1 MTKRFGFTLAEVLI
15 TLAIIGVVAALTMPS
30 LINNTQGAQF
40 KTAFKKAMSI
50 MSQAVVMNIALDDYD
65 LSGTNENNEA
75 EKGDSVS
82 LYALFTNRMNLT
94 DMSGYDEVDNNN
106 YSPYLTGDDA
116 STLSSSTS
124 NVTGN
129 YVFYTNDGMLIT
141 FPKDAYACT
150 EDNYVENNCLGF
162 IDVNGTK
169 GPNKIAT
176 CTEDE
181 DGVCTSS
188 VTINDIY
195 PFKMYDQ
202 TIAPASGAGRAIL
215 FGRENIELTTS
226 DD

>member
-65 LSGTNENNEA
+65 LSGTNQNSSGED
-75 EKGDSVS
+75 GDSTS

-94 DMSGYDEVDNNN
+94 DASSYDEVKSTN
-106 YSPYLTGDDA
+106 YKIYLNSGD
-116 STLSSSTS
+116 SSTVNAS
-124 NVTGN
+124 NTSIATSN

-141 FPKDAYACT
+141 FKNGDYECT
-150 EDNYVENNCLGF
+150 EDDPCYGF

-169 GPNKIAT
+169 GPNKIAA
-176 CTEDE
+176 CTQDT
-181 DGVCTSS
+181 DGLCTSK

-202 TIAPASGAGRAIL
+202 TIAPASGAGRAVM
-215 FGRENIELTTS
+215 FGRENIELE
-226 DD
+226 

>member
-65 LSGTNENNEA
+65 LSGTNQNSSGA
-75 EKGDSVS
+75 SGDSTS
-82 LYALFTNRMNLT
+82 LYALFTNRMSLT
-94 DMSGYDEVDNNN
+94 DASAYDEVNSSN
-106 YSPYLTGDDA
+106 YAPYLTGSDS
-116 STLSSSTS
+116 STVSGSTS
-124 NVTGN
+124 NVSGN

-141 FPKDAYACT
+141 FKNSDYECT
-150 EDNYVENNCLGF
+150 EDDPCYGF
-162 IDVNGTK
+162 VDVNGTK
-169 GPNKIAT
+169 GPNKIAA
-176 CTEDE
+176 CTQDS
-181 DGVCTSS
+181 DGICTSK

-202 TIAPASGAGRAIL
+202 TIAPASGAGRAIM
-215 FGRENIELTTS
+215 FGRENLETTS
-226 DD
+226 SDSD

>member
-15 TLAIIGVVAALTMPS
+15 TLAIIGVVAAMTLPS

-40 KTAFKKAMSI
+40 KTAFKKAISI

-65 LSGTNENNEA
+65 LSGTNAYEDDE
-75 EKGDSVS
+75 SVS
-82 LYALFTNRMNLT
+82 LYALFTNRMQLT
-94 DMSGYDEVDNNN
+94 DASDYDEINSTN
-106 YSPYLTGDDA
+106 YKFYLNSSDAA
-116 STLSSSTS
+116 STVSDTTS
-124 NVTGN
+124 KIDEGN
-129 YVFYTNDGMLIT
+129 FVFYTNDGMLIT
-141 FPKDAYACT
+141 FPGDAYGCT
-150 EDNYVENNCLGF
+150 EGSECYGF

-169 GPNKIAT
+169 GPNKIAA
-176 CTEDE
+176 CTEDD

-226 DD
+226 SDE